1 MNSFKFMDL
10 LDEEEYSFRE
20 QRNKIVIDHDG
31 DIYLSDL
38 ISIPPNILFQND
50 GGVDLSGVLSIPKGI
65 EFDNKRDVVLEGTLS
80 ISPGTKF
87 RNRRDLFLDS
97 LQSIGKDTIFKNG
110 GEIRLYSLRSIGEG
124 TIFSNGDSIIF
135 SGGKIPKFSK
145 GVRFENNGRILMD
158 DGINPEFF
166 IENIQVKEILNCL
179 IKQIYG

>member
-20 QRNKIVIDHDG
+20 QGNKIVIDHDG

-80 ISPGTKF
+80 ISSGTKF

-97 LQSIGKDTIFKNG
+97 LQDIGKGIIFKNG
-110 GEIRLYSLRSIGEG
+110 GEIRLYSISSIGEG
-124 TIFSNGDSIIF
+124 TIFSNGDSIIL
-135 SGGKIPKFSK
+135 SGRKIPKFSK
-145 GVRFENNGRILMD
+145 GVRFENNGNIHFNE
-158 DGINPEFF
+158 INPEFF
-166 IENIQVKEILNCL
+166 IENIQIKEILNCL